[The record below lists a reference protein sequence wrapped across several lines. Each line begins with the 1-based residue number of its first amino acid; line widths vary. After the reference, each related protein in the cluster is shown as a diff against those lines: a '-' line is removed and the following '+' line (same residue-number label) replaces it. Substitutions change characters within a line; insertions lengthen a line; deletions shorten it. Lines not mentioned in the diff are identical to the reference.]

1 MSYGSVKAIKKQRS
15 HLWRNEMVNFLP
27 SLWKPSSAKLNNCLS
42 NLTDK
47 LLKLMFYVL
56 RFYLESKIPQALS
69 SYKQK
74 FYGWTTAPTQ
84 ALAFATK
91 VGAEA
96 AVSDIRQYSKL
107 ISI

>member
-1 MSYGSVKAIKKQRS
+1 M
-15 HLWRNEMVNFLP
+15 
-27 SLWKPSSAKLNNCLS
+27 
-42 NLTDK
+42 TDK

-96 AVSDIRQYSKL
+96 AVSDIRQYSATATYHHFVVAL
-107 ISI
+107 VSEVPIGNYQDSNIQGFLAW